1 MSHDRIHQGSY
12 ESAAAGGK
20 VEYRVLTPP
29 DWTGERLPLLLV
41 LHGAN
46 YSAASLEVQLPL
58 FERAWA
64 DGSLPPLLAAC
75 ASTPTAGGFYID
87 WPAGQTPGGQWESL
101 ITQEFPGHLA
111 AEFGADL
118 TRLLISGG
126 SMGGYGALKI
136 AFRQPDRFIAVAA
149 LEPAIFPGESAD
161 QVRPRNTLG
170 VLGELLAAMTD
181 SPAGYSGSHVVARL
195 RDNAAAIRRSDLA
208 ILIECGDEDCFSLM
222 DGAEYL
228 HRVLWDLDVT
238 HEYHLVRGADHVGP
252 RMADRQAAVLYFLG
266 QALRQAQQR
275 AAGAG
280 GAEVPAEFRAWLEA
294 GAAGPP
300 PPVDFSSAAG
310 PAVLRLMTEPERR
323 AAAAADPTV
332 TRRYGVLPPA

>member
-1 MSHDRIHQGSY
+1 MPHDRIHQGSY

-41 LHGAN
+41 LHGASS
-46 YSAASLEVQLPL
+46 SAASLEVQRPL

-64 DGSLPPLLAAC
+64 DGTLPPLVAAC
-75 ASTPTAGGFYID
+75 ASTPTAGGFYLD
-87 WPAGQTPGGQWESL
+87 WPEGGRWESL
-101 ITQEFPGHLA
+101 VAHEFPDHLA

-126 SMGGYGALKI
+126 SMGGYGALRI
-136 AFRQPDRFIAVAA
+136 AFGQPDRFIAVAA
-149 LEPAIFPGESAD
+149 LEPAIFPGETAD

-170 VLGELLAAMTD
+170 VLSELLAAMSG
-181 SPAGYSGSHVVARL
+181 SPAGYSGSHVVGRL

-208 ILIECGDEDCFSLM
+208 ILVECGDEDGFSLM

-228 HRVLWDLDVT
+228 HRVLWDLDVS

-252 RMADRQAAVLYFLG
+252 QMAGRQARVLDFLG

-310 PAVLRLMTEPERR
+310 PPVLRLMTEPERR
-323 AAAAADPTV
+323 AAAEADPTV
-332 TRRYGVLPPA
+332 SRRYGVLPPA